1 METKKNAGVDI
12 EKIMFNATKAA
23 AEFKK
28 LDQAETDTIV
38 KAAAEAGFENR
49 VRLAKLAH
57 QETRLGVWKDKVIK
71 NDIATRFVYEDIKYV
86 RTVGIISCGSSSGIV
101 EIAQPLGPIFAV
113 TPITNPTST
122 VLFKILISLKTR
134 NPIIIRPHGAAKKCS
149 VEAAKVCY
157 AAALDAGAPE
167 HCIQWI
173 KRSSQEETLK
183 LMGHKKTAL
192 VLATGSVELVKA
204 AHSSGNPAIGVGPGN
219 VPAYIGKSADVVFAV
234 KQIMLSKTFDNGT
247 VCASE
252 QSVIVR
258 KCHLEKAIE
267 EFKKRK
273 AYFLTNEEIAQVEA
287 IAFNKTQKVMNV
299 EVIGQPAPVIA
310 EMAGITVPA
319 DTTLLIAKLD
329 KVGLEAPLSLEILAP
344 ILAFYEAEDFEKA
357 IELCLAINIHGG
369 LGHTVSLFSNNE
381 EKIEYFASVMNA
393 GRILVNTPASQ
404 GALGGTYN
412 SLQPSLTL
420 GCGTGGGNIT
430 TDNISAKHLLNIQ
443 RITRCRIHEDVKDF
457 TRPGYFDE
465 DEAN

>member
-1 METKKNAGVDI
+1 MAPKKIAGLDI
-12 EKIMFNATKAA
+12 ETIMANAVQAA
-23 AEFKK
+23 TDFRK
-28 LDQAETDTIV
+28 LNQAETDAIV
-38 KAAAEAGFENR
+38 KAVAETGFQNR
-49 VRLAKLAH
+49 IRLAKMAH
-57 QETRLGVWKDKVIK
+57 QETGLGVWKDKVIK
-71 NDIATRFVYEDIKYV
+71 NDVATRFVYEDIKYLK
-86 RTVGIISCGSSSGIV
+86 TVGIISCGSSNGIV
-101 EIAQPLGPIFAV
+101 EIAQPLGPLFAV

-122 VLFKILISLKTR
+122 ILFKILISLKTR

-149 VEAAKVCY
+149 IEAAKICY
-157 AAALDAGAPE
+157 AAALAAGAPE

-173 KRSSQEETLK
+173 KRSTQAETLE

-219 VPAYIGKSADVVFAV
+219 VPAYIGKSADVTYAV
-234 KQIMLSKTFDNGT
+234 EQIMLSKTFDNGT

-258 KCHLEKAIE
+258 KCHLEKAVE

-273 AYFLTNEEIAQVEA
+273 AYFLTNEEIKRVEE
-287 IAFNKTQKVMNV
+287 IAFNKSQKVMSV

-310 EMAGITVPA
+310 KMAGFEVPA

-344 ILAFYEAEDFEKA
+344 ILALYEAGDFEKA
-357 IELCLAINIHGG
+357 IELCRAINNHGG
-369 LGHTVSLFSNNE
+369 LGHTISLFSNNE

-393 GRILVNTPASQ
+393 GRILVNSPASQ

-420 GCGTGGGNIT
+420 GCGTGGNNIT

-443 RITRCRIHEDVKDF
+443 RIARCRVHEDVKDF
-457 TRPGYFDE
+457 TQPAYFDE
-465 DEAN
+465 TEGC